1 MPEIPAL
8 TGINLCYELSVL
20 FPFCHFHQAYYL
32 LPNTNWIWLNI
43 GASRV
48 VSFYAFL
55 PFSSLICV
63 SQSVCTCVSVLV
75 RENPSERVCF
85 CLQSL
90 TVKTYFQRWH
100 LIHANKSPRR
110 PSAFH
115 QAYPLSRSVSTQ
127 AGVIKANRWL
137 GEWSR
142 DKRARAPLPNL
153 IFQPWEPSSET
164 TTIYI
169 LIFNTQ
175 RGIQLITAS
184 LILLNPFQ
192 LYLA

>member
-1 MPEIPAL
+1 MNSIFSFLSATFTKNIICSQIP
-8 TGINLCYELSVL
+8 TEYDTICQRKSVRAES
-20 FPFCHFHQAYYL
+20 FH
-32 LPNTNWIWLNI
+32 
-43 GASRV
+43 V
-48 VSFYAFL
+48 FL
-55 PFSSLICV
+55 PFSGMICA
-63 SQSVCTCVSVLV
+63 SQSVCTCECVLA
-75 RENPSERVCF
+75 RENSSEHVHL

-90 TVKTYFQRWH
+90 TVITYFQRWH

-110 PSAFH
+110 PSAFC
-115 QAYPLSRSVSTQ
+115 QAYPMSKSVSTQ

-142 DKRARAPLPNL
+142 DKRAWGTLPNL
-153 IFQPWEPSSET
+153 IFQPSEASSET

-175 RGIQLITAS
+175 RGIQLKTAS
-184 LILLNPFQ
+184 FILLNPFQ

>member
-1 MPEIPAL
+1 MLWTQYSVSFLP
-8 TGINLCYELSVL
+8 LS
-20 FPFCHFHQAYYL
+20 PSIYYL
-32 LPNTNWIWLNI
+32 LPNTNWIWHHM
-43 GASRV
+43 SEKDCVCHV
-48 VSFYAFL
+48 VSFYVFL
-55 PFSSLICV
+55 PFPSLICV
-63 SQSVCTCVSVLV
+63 SQSVCTCVSVLA
-75 RENPSERVCF
+75 RENPSEHVCF

-90 TVKTYFQRWH
+90 TVITYFQRWH

-110 PSAFH
+110 PSAFR
-115 QAYPLSRSVSTQ
+115 QAYPMSRSVSTQ

-137 GEWSR
+137 REWSR
-142 DKRARAPLPNL
+142 DKRAWATQPNL

-169 LIFNTQ
+169 LIFNTR
-175 RGIQLITAS
+175 RGIQLKTAS